1 MTSPNTDEKNDPV
14 YACYSYTLCYIENMY
29 KYRILEGGKK
39 GCISVSLLTP
49 PNLGYD
55 ISSFDRPVIQ
65 VQFQFVAV
73 SAAAADFLHLAVL
86 GEDRDPPKI

>member
-1 MTSPNTDEKNDPV
+1 MLFIHIMLYRKHV
-14 YACYSYTLCYIENMY
+14 KIEN
-29 KYRILEGGKK
+29 IGGGKK

-49 PNLGYD
+49 PKLGYD

-73 SAAAADFLHLAVL
+73 SAAAADCLHLAVL